1 MMAAQGTEQLFHDR
15 VLADKA
21 RSGDQQAY
29 DELVHR
35 LAPEAWRFAVA
46 VARDRRV
53 AAAALASAIGT
64 TFGSSPAS
72 LATPNQSVR
81 AQLLAAVRQ
90 AAADPALVPLD
101 LDTTVGPN
109 PGAVGLAFASLPER
123 WRSAL
128 WLIEVEDVVAADAAL
143 ALGVP
148 VSGVE
153 PLVARAGAGL
163 VEQVI
168 DVHADLAGD
177 DACRRT
183 LDRLSEYA
191 AGRLPGRDEARIR
204 RHLDACPQCWSVLAE
219 LDDLTPVLRSLA
231 LALPFEVLEEAER
244 RWRASRVRAVGPLH
258 LTLPSGRPV
267 PAWAERTV
275 AGAAAAIVALGI
287 SSAVLMAGRNGR
299 TKDDG
304 LARSVPT
311 ETPLSSGNGES
322 ALGGSSGLSG
332 LLDGVTPSLPGAS
345 TGGIA
350 PAAAEVVRPVVAP
363 TAPAVAPVD
372 VPAAPTPDPAAGS
385 PDPAG
390 PTTPPPPPPAP
401 EPGAQVTVGL
411 PGVATV
417 TVGDQCT
424 GIDLAGTVLGCAPPA
439 SEEPV
444 QVDLG
449 GSLLSG
455 LGL

>member
-1 MMAAQGTEQLFHDR
+1 
-15 VLADKA
+15 
-21 RSGDQQAY
+21 
-29 DELVHR
+29 
-35 LAPEAWRFAVA
+35 
-46 VARDRRV
+46 
-53 AAAALASAIGT
+53 
-64 TFGSSPAS
+64 
-72 LATPNQSVR
+72 
-81 AQLLAAVRQ
+81 
-90 AAADPALVPLD
+90 
-101 LDTTVGPN
+101 
-109 PGAVGLAFASLPER
+109 
-123 WRSAL
+123 
-128 WLIEVEDVVAADAAL
+128 
-143 ALGVP
+143 
-148 VSGVE
+148 
-153 PLVARAGAGL
+153 
-163 VEQVI
+163 
-168 DVHADLAGD
+168 
-177 DACRRT
+177 
-183 LDRLSEYA
+183 
-191 AGRLPGRDEARIR
+191 
-204 RHLDACPQCWSVLAE
+204 
-219 LDDLTPVLRSLA
+219 
-231 LALPFEVLEEAER
+231 
-244 RWRASRVRAVGPLH
+244 
-258 LTLPSGRPV
+258 
-267 PAWAERTV
+267 
-275 AGAAAAIVALGI
+275 
-287 SSAVLMAGRNGR
+287 MAGRNGR

-332 LLDGVTPSLPGAS
+332 LLDGVTPSLPGAG

-363 TAPAVAPVD
+363 TAPAVVPVD